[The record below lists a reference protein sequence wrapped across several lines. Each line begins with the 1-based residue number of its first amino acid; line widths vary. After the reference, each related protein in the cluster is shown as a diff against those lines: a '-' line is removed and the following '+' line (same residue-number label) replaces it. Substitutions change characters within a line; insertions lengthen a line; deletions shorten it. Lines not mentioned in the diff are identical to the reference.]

1 MMAPA
6 KKVCLPIGLSLALA
20 VTAATLFPAETAH
33 AQVDG
38 AEQTDDRLGIF
49 VIITE
54 VPPRPAIRTTVFHP
68 ILFSARLSPAPEVN
82 AVVLT
87 PGFPLGSLFSLGSL
101 LSDGEAAGVTAGA
114 LPTGADVVNSV
125 TTAQLPPG
133 ARNSEGGAP
142 GLGGTFDGFGAAFT
156 RAGAGVGR
164 AAASA
169 GSRIANTIRG
179 ALVPTVS
186 R

>member
-6 KKVCLPIGLSLALA
+6 KKGCLPIGLSLALA
-20 VTAATLFPAETAH
+20 VTAATAFPAETAH

-49 VIITE
+49 VIMTE

-82 AVVLT
+82 AVVLA
-87 PGFPLGSLFSLGSL
+87 PGFPLGSL

-114 LPTGADVVNSV
+114 PPTGAEVVQSV
-125 TTAQLPPG
+125 TTAQLSPG
-133 ARNSEGGAP
+133 ARISEGGAP
-142 GLGGTFDGFGAAFT
+142 SRGGTFSGFGAALS
-156 RAGAGVGR
+156 RAGVGAGR

-169 GSRIANTIRG
+169 GGRIANTIRG